1 MSAGSSAAV
10 SPETDSADV
19 GKALQEALEERNRLW
34 EELNRRVAQERE
46 LEYYR
51 ELNANI
57 MSSFSWRV
65 TAPLRA
71 GKTVAERARRLWRE
85 RS

>member
-10 SPETDSADV
+10 SDPAGTE
-19 GKALQEALEERNRLW
+19 KALQEALEERNRLW

-51 ELNANI
+51 ELNEKI
-57 MSSFSWRV
+57 TSSLSWRI

-71 GKTVAERARRLWRE
+71 AKTLAERARRLWRE